1 MKIHQQK
8 GCQRNPKLFRQS
20 FIVFVLVV
28 LLMSLSRYLSS
39 LKDAKIVF
47 LDVFILEKISSV
59 SVGFPVS
66 FSISHSI
73 LYLKP
78 LDNIQMI
85 VTCVFNRKAKV
96 TFPANIYLFEVNS
109 RNTRK
114 RCEECSK
121 LTIKTPERRS
131 GVFIANFE
139 HISYIFQY
147 FYCLL

>member
-1 MKIHQQK
+1 
-8 GCQRNPKLFRQS
+8 
-20 FIVFVLVV
+20 
-28 LLMSLSRYLSS
+28 
-39 LKDAKIVF
+39 
-47 LDVFILEKISSV
+47 
-59 SVGFPVS
+59 
-66 FSISHSI
+66 
-73 LYLKP
+73 
-78 LDNIQMI
+78 MI

-139 HISYIFQY
+139 HISYIF
-147 FYCLL
+147 